1 MSFDDLKPPPP
12 RAALNPNRVE
22 EFERYA
28 ALALARS
35 AAAAACCRLVPDI
48 AFGDDYY
55 QKLDL
60 YLPDEAALTGQ
71 EVGLPVILFCHG
83 GGWTFGYK
91 EWNGFMAPALIDLP
105 AIFVSVSYRLAPE
118 NKFPAVLNDVLAGLA
133 WVSRNIAD
141 YGGDPARLF
150 MAGWSAGG
158 ALAALATV
166 RHDLY
171 AGHGLPLDAIKA
183 CLATSC
189 RYDQR
194 EVNPAPGSTA
204 HRLREQLFV
213 RPNDAVLASA
223 IAYVEGLRELRTPF
237 FISHAENDFPHV
249 IATGETMRA
258 ALTDVGCPVTYHVF
272 PALEPFSTKWKQ
284 FDGAYRLPGQARCAA
299 RCCRIGQASQRSRGA
314 DTPHRRP
321 GSFTPWR
328 RCASLPMRGIAMR
341 SAPIHGVK

>member
-1 MSFDDLKPPPP
+1 MAFDDLKPQPP
-12 RAALNPNRVE
+12 RATLNPNRVE

-35 AAAAACCRLVPDI
+35 AEAAEGCRLVPDI

-60 YLPDEAALTGQ
+60 YLPDEAALAKYKDG
-71 EVGLPVILFCHG
+71 VPVILFCHG

-105 AIFVSVSYRLAPE
+105 AIFISLSYRLAPE
-118 NKFPAVLNDVLAGLA
+118 NKFPAALDDVLAGLA
-133 WVSRNIAD
+133 WVWRNIGD

-166 RHDLY
+166 RRDLY
-171 AGHGLPLDAIKA
+171 AGHGLPDDAIKA

-189 RYDQR
+189 PYDQR
-194 EVNPAPGSTA
+194 DDNPSPGSTA
-204 HRLREQLFV
+204 HRLQRQLFA
-213 RPNDAVLASA
+213 RPEDAVAASA
-223 IAYVEGLRELRTPF
+223 IAYVEGLRTPF

-249 IATGETMRA
+249 IATSQAMRD
-258 ALTDVGCPVTYHVF
+258 ALTIEGCPVTYHVF
-272 PALEPFSTKWKQ
+272 PALDHYDNNLGQGVRGNVWVETARQWMTAGP
-284 FDGAYRLPGQARCAA
+284 ARL
-299 RCCRIGQASQRSRGA
+299 
-314 DTPHRRP
+314 
-321 GSFTPWR
+321 
-328 RCASLPMRGIAMR
+328 
-341 SAPIHGVK
+341 